1 MEKSVFF
8 TFFSKI
14 RWLKMR
20 VFSILTFLTWVGIL
34 GFFYLD
40 DIRIFVAS
48 LSSEPQ
54 IVLTHT
60 PRELRGRHWWK
71 ENYYI
76 PQWKLYFS
84 PLLWCTDSEMSPRFQ
99 HKTTESNFLI
109 SGNSVA
115 KYIEKDGKKIFAW
128 LAIKYFPNKEHK
140 TIEEFKKEGYEEGG
154 GLYENLRNRN
164 DLITLTKPWERWTY
178 IFKEGEFPY
187 YFSDDG
193 QPGGDGCYVLL
204 EYEEIRVF
212 TDKAY

>member
-1 MEKSVFF
+1 MQKSDFF

-14 RWLKMR
+14 RRLKIR
-20 VFSILTFLTWVGIL
+20 VFSILTFLTFGVL

-54 IVLTHT
+54 IILTHT

-84 PLLWCTDSEMSPRFQ
+84 PLLWCTDSEMSPRFR

-115 KYIEKDGKKIFAW
+115 KYIEKDGENICMTCYKIFP
-128 LAIKYFPNKEHK
+128 K
-140 TIEEFKKEGYEEGG
+140 
-154 GLYENLRNRN
+154 
-164 DLITLTKPWERWTY
+164 
-178 IFKEGEFPY
+178 
-187 YFSDDG
+187 
-193 QPGGDGCYVLL
+193 
-204 EYEEIRVF
+204 
-212 TDKAY
+212 

>member
-1 MEKSVFF
+1 MQKSDFSS
-8 TFFSKI
+8 FFSK
-14 RWLKMR
+14 MR
-20 VFSILTFLTWVGIL
+20 QGKILVFVMLAFLIWVSL
-34 GFFYLD
+34 LWFFYFD

-60 PRELRGRHWWK
+60 PRELRGKHWWK

-84 PLLWCTDSEMSPRFQ
+84 PLLWCTASEMSPRFY

-115 KYIEKDGKKIFAW
+115 KYIKRDGKEIFAG
-128 LAIKYFPNKEHK
+128 LAIQYFPNKEKK
-140 TIEEFKKEGYEEGG
+140 TIEDFKKEGYVEWG
-154 GLYENLRNRN
+154 GLYENLRNRQ

-178 IFKEGEFPY
+178 IFKEGEIPY